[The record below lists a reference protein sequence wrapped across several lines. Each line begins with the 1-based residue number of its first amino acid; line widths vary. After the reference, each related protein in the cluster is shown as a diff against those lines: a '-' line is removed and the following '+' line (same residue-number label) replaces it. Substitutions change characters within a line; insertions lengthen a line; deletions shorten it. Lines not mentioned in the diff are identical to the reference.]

1 MRPVTKLLITV
12 ISGFYLACL
21 LLPGLEEHLYLNRY
35 LVFNNGE
42 YWRLLTVALTHGGLM
57 HLFFNMYALLVL
69 GNTLE
74 SAIGRNKFLAIF
86 LISQLGASFAS
97 IYFGAINVVSVG
109 ASGAIFGLFG
119 AMVVISKRFGLETK
133 QVYVI
138 VGINFVIG
146 FIFPGIDWHA
156 HLGGL
161 ISGFIAASVLLS
173 PARS

>member
-1 MRPVTKLLITV
+1 MRPVTKLLITI

-86 LISQLGASFAS
+86 VISQLGASFAS

>member
-21 LLPGLEEHLYLNRY
+21 LMPGLEEHLYLNKY
-35 LVFNNGE
+35 LVLNLGE
-42 YWRLLTVALTHGGLM
+42 YWRLLTVALTHGGIM
-57 HLFFNMYALLVL
+57 HLFFNMYALLIL

-74 SAIGRNKFLAIF
+74 SAIGPKKFLAIF
-86 LISQLGASFAS
+86 LISQIGASLAS

-119 AMVVISKRFGLETK
+119 AMIVISKRFGLETK
-133 QVYVI
+133 QTYVI
-138 VGINFVIG
+138 IGINFAIG

-161 ISGFIAASVLLS
+161 IAGFIAASVLLS

>member
-12 ISGFYLACL
+12 ICGFYLACQVM
-21 LLPGLEEHLYLNRY
+21 PGLEEQLFLNRY

-42 YWRLLTVALTHGGLM
+42 YWRLLTVALTHAGLT
-57 HLFFNMYALLVL
+57 HLFFNMYSLLVL
-69 GNTLE
+69 GNMLE
-74 SAIGRNKFLAIF
+74 SAIGRNKFLTIF
-86 LISQLGASFAS
+86 LISQVGASFAS
-97 IYFGAINVVSVG
+97 IFFGSINLVSVG

-119 AMVVISKRFGLETK
+119 AMIVISKRFGLETK
-133 QVYVI
+133 STYII
-138 VGINFVIG
+138 VGINFAIG

-161 ISGFIAASVLLS
+161 ITGLLAASFLLS

>member
-1 MRPVTKLLITV
+1 MRQVTKLLITV

-21 LLPGLEEHLYLNRY
+21 LIPGLEEQLYLNRF
-35 LVFNNGE
+35 LVLNNGE
-42 YWRLLTVALTHGGLM
+42 YWRLFTVALTHGGLA
-57 HLFFNMYALLVL
+57 HLFFNMYALLIL
-69 GNTLE
+69 GNSLE

-97 IYFGAINVVSVG
+97 ILFSSINVISVG

-119 AMVVISKRFGLETK
+119 AMVVVSKRFGLEVK
-133 QVYVI
+133 QIYVI
-138 VGINFVIG
+138 VGINFAIG

-161 ISGFIAASVLLS
+161 ITGFITATVLLS

>member
-86 LISQLGASFAS
+86 VISQLGASFAS

>member
-1 MRPVTKLLITV
+1 MRQVTKLLITV

-35 LVFNNGE
+35 FVFNNGE
-42 YWRLLTVALTHGGLM
+42 YWRLLTVALTHGGIA
-57 HLFFNMYALLVL
+57 HLFFNMYALMVL
-69 GNTLE
+69 GNSLE
-74 SAIGRNKFLAIF
+74 DAIGQKKFLSIF
-86 LISQLGASFAS
+86 VISQIGASLAS

-119 AMVVISKRFGLETK
+119 AMIVLSKKYGLETK
-133 QVYVI
+133 STYVI
-138 VGINFVIG
+138 IGINFAIG

-161 ISGFIAASVLLS
+161 ISGFIAASVLLA

>member
-21 LLPGLEEHLYLNRY
+21 LVPGLEEHLYLNRY

-86 LISQLGASFAS
+86 VISQLGASFAS

>member
-1 MRPVTKLLITV
+1 
-12 ISGFYLACL
+12 
-21 LLPGLEEHLYLNRY
+21 
-35 LVFNNGE
+35 
-42 YWRLLTVALTHGGLM
+42 
-57 HLFFNMYALLVL
+57 MYALLVL

-86 LISQLGASFAS
+86 VISQLGASFAS

>member
-1 MRPVTKLLITV
+1 MRPVTKLLITI

>member
-21 LLPGLEEHLYLNRY
+21 LMPGLEEQLFLNRY

-42 YWRLLTVALTHGGLM
+42 YWRLLTVALTHAGLT
-57 HLFFNMYALLVL
+57 HLFFNMYSLLVL
-69 GNTLE
+69 GNMLE

-86 LISQLGASFAS
+86 LISQIGASFAS
-97 IYFGAINVVSVG
+97 IYFGAINLVSVG

-133 QVYVI
+133 STYVI
-138 VGINFVIG
+138 VGINFAIG

-156 HLGGL
+156 HLGG
-161 ISGFIAASVLLS
+161 FITGLLAAAFLLS

>member
-21 LLPGLEEHLYLNRY
+21 LMPGLEEQLYLNRY
-35 LVFNNGE
+35 LVLNYGE
-42 YWRLLTVALTHGGLM
+42 YWRLITVALTHGGLA

-69 GNTLE
+69 GNSLE

-86 LISQLGASFAS
+86 LISQVGASFAS

-119 AMVVISKRFGLETK
+119 AMAVVSKRFGLEVK
-133 QVYVI
+133 QIYVI
-138 VGINFVIG
+138 VGINFAIG

-161 ISGFIAASVLLS
+161 IAGVIAASVLLS

>member
-21 LLPGLEEHLYLNRY
+21 LMPGLEEHLYLNRY

-42 YWRLLTVALTHGGLM
+42 YWRLLTVALTHGGLA
-57 HLFFNMYALLVL
+57 HLFFNMYALMVL
-69 GNTLE
+69 GNSLE
-74 SAIGRNKFLAIF
+74 SAIGPKKFLGIF
-86 LISQLGASFAS
+86 LISQFGASLAS

-119 AMVVISKRFGLETK
+119 AMIVLSKKYGIETK
-133 QVYVI
+133 STYVI
-138 VGINFVIG
+138 IGINFAIG

-161 ISGFIAASVLLS
+161 ISGFIAASVLLA

>member
-21 LLPGLEEHLYLNRY
+21 LMPGLEEHLFLNRY
-35 LVFNNGE
+35 LVLNNGE
-42 YWRLLTVALTHGGLM
+42 YWRLITVALTHGGLA

-69 GNTLE
+69 GNSLE
-74 SAIGRNKFLAIF
+74 SAIGRNKFLALF
-86 LISQLGASFAS
+86 LISQVGASFAS

-119 AMVVISKRFGLETK
+119 AMIVVSKRFGLEVK
-133 QVYVI
+133 QIYVI
-138 VGINFVIG
+138 VGINFAIG

-161 ISGFIAASVLLS
+161 IAGVIAASVLLS

>member
-1 MRPVTKLLITV
+1 MRQVTKILITV
-12 ISGFYLACL
+12 ISGSYLACL
-21 LLPGLEEHLYLNRY
+21 LMPGLEEHLYLNRY
-35 LVFNNGE
+35 LVFTNGE
-42 YWRLLTVALTHGGLM
+42 YWRLLTVALTHGGIA

-69 GNTLE
+69 GNSLE
-74 SAIGRNKFLAIF
+74 SAIGPKKFLGIF
-86 LISQLGASFAS
+86 VISQIGASLAS

-119 AMVVISKRFGLETK
+119 AMIVLSKRYGLETK
-133 QVYVI
+133 STYI
-138 VGINFVIG
+138 IIGINFAIG

-161 ISGFIAASVLLS
+161 ISGFIASSVLLA

>member
-1 MRPVTKLLITV
+1 MRPVTKLLITI

-138 VGINFVIG
+138 VGINF
-146 FIFPGIDWHA
+146 PGIDWHA

>member
-21 LLPGLEEHLYLNRY
+21 LMPGLEENLYLNKY

-42 YWRLLTVALTHGGLM
+42 YWRLITVALTHGGLT

-69 GNTLE
+69 GNSLE
-74 SAIGRNKFLAIF
+74 SAIGQKKFLALF
-86 LISQLGASFAS
+86 VISQIGASFAS

-119 AMVVISKRFGLETK
+119 AMIVISKRFGLETK
-133 QVYVI
+133 STYI
-138 VGINFVIG
+138 IIGINFAIG
-146 FIFPGIDWHA
+146 FIFPNIDWHA

-161 ISGFIAASVLLS
+161 ITGVVAASVLLS

>member
-21 LLPGLEEHLYLNRY
+21 LMPGLEEQLYLNRY
-35 LVFNNGE
+35 LVLNYGE
-42 YWRLLTVALTHGGLM
+42 YWRLLTVALTHGGLA

-69 GNTLE
+69 GNSLE

-86 LISQLGASFAS
+86 LISQVGASFAS

-119 AMVVISKRFGLETK
+119 AMAVVSKRFGLEVK
-133 QVYVI
+133 QIYVI
-138 VGINFVIG
+138 VGINFAIG

-161 ISGFIAASVLLS
+161 IAGVIAASVLLS

>member
-1 MRPVTKLLITV
+1 MRPVTKLLITI

-21 LLPGLEEHLYLNRY
+21 LVPGLEEHLYLNRY

>member
-86 LISQLGASFAS
+86 MISQLGASFAS

>member
-21 LLPGLEEHLYLNRY
+21 LMPGLEEHLFLNRY
-35 LVFNNGE
+35 LVLNNGE
-42 YWRLLTVALTHGGLM
+42 YWRLITVALTHGGLA

-69 GNTLE
+69 GNSLE
-74 SAIGRNKFLAIF
+74 SAIGRNKFLALF
-86 LISQLGASFAS
+86 LISQVGASFAS

-119 AMVVISKRFGLETK
+119 AMIVVSKRFGLEVK
-133 QVYVI
+133 QIYVI
-138 VGINFVIG
+138 VGINFAIG

-161 ISGFIAASVLLS
+161 ISGFIAATVLLS

>member
-1 MRPVTKLLITV
+1 MRQITKLLITV

-21 LLPGLEEHLYLNRY
+21 LMPGLEEQLFLNRY

-42 YWRLLTVALTHGGLM
+42 YWRLLTVALTHGGLA
-57 HLFFNMYALLVL
+57 HLFFNMYALMVL
-69 GNTLE
+69 GNSLE
-74 SAIGRNKFLAIF
+74 SAIGPKKFLGIF
-86 LISQLGASFAS
+86 LISQIGASFAS

-119 AMVVISKRFGLETK
+119 AMIVISKRFGLETK
-133 QVYVI
+133 STYVI

-161 ISGFIAASVLLS
+161 ISGFIAASVLLA